1 LTIRTNQSRRT
12 RDEAIVECLRIFAR
26 EGRRIRM
33 QQMSLEKELT
43 SESKDASTEQETV
56 PACTSDET

>member
-1 LTIRTNQSRRT
+1 MTVQTNQSKRT

-33 QQMSLEKELT
+33 QQMSLEKELP
-43 SESKDASTEQETV
+43 SEEKDASAEQETT

>member
-1 LTIRTNQSRRT
+1 MTIRTNQSKRT

-33 QQMSLEKELT
+33 QQMSLEKELS
-43 SESKDASTEQETV
+43 SERKDASAEQETA
-56 PACTSDET
+56 PDFRPDET